1 MAKITEEQLNVA
13 RTIVNRLSTLEA
25 IYKETEQVL
34 GEFRKSLEEEY
45 GNINIDLSSGEYEV
59 ISEEENNEEQE

>member
-1 MAKITEEQLNVA
+1 MAKITDEQLNVA
-13 RTIVNRLSTLEA
+13 RTIVNRLSTLES

-45 GNINIDLSSGEYEV
+45 GNINIDLSTGEYEV
-59 ISEEENNEEQE
+59 VSEEENNEEQE

>member
-13 RTIVNRLSTLEA
+13 RTIVNRLSTLES

-45 GNINIDLSSGEYEV
+45 GNINIDLSTGEYEV